1 MRRGDIVTV
10 AMQGDFG
17 KPRPAV
23 VIQSDALLGTR
34 HVMICPFTSSSADVP
49 MIRYLIRSSA
59 GNGLRADSRLM
70 LNNVATVG
78 REKCGPVIGSLT
90 PEQVQSVNE
99 RLAFVL
105 GLADA
110 P

>member
-23 VIQSDALLGTR
+23 VIQTDALLGTR
-34 HVMICPFTSSSADVP
+34 HVIVCPLTSSGSDLPA
-49 MIRYLIRSSA
+49 MRYQIEA
-59 GNGLRADSRLM
+59 TPENGLRADSLVM
-70 LNNVATVG
+70 LNNVSTVS
-78 REKCGPVIGSLT
+78 RARCGDVLGSLSA
-90 PEQVQSVNE
+90 EQMTAINE

-105 GLADA
+105 GLAG
-110 P
+110 

>member
-23 VIQSDALLGTR
+23 VIQTNALINTR
-34 HVMICPFTSSSADVP
+34 HVIVCPLTSSGSDLPA
-49 MIRYLIRSSA
+49 MRYPIEA
-59 GNGLRADSRLM
+59 NPENGLRADSLVM
-70 LNNVATVG
+70 LNNVATVS
-78 REKCGPVIGSLT
+78 RDKCGGVLGSLT
-90 PEQVQSVNE
+90 TEQMLAINE

-105 GLADA
+105 GLAG
-110 P
+110 